1 MRRLAAGLIALTIV
15 VATSALAQ
23 RGGGGGGGGGMG
35 GMGRGGG
42 MGGGRRGGGGMSRD
56 EEIKF
61 PSASDLQKF
70 NPAALMVDKR
80 KKVSLDDAQV
90 TALTA
95 IRTKIFER
103 NSGVLA
109 RYDSVRKDYKPPKPQ
124 DQNRTGSTT
133 ETDSARVASLN
144 QMRTLSGLIDSLS
157 ARRTTDVKEVLGFL
171 TEEKQHR
178 AAVDLLNEQDR
189 DFTDKLP
196 RIPQG
201 RGGLRGRGGNPPG

>member
-1 MRRLAAGLIALTIV
+1 MRMLIVASLALTLIL
-15 VATSALAQ
+15 AGSAGAQ
-23 RGGGGGGGGGMG
+23 RGGGGMG
-35 GMGRGGG
+35 GMGRGGGGGG
-42 MGGGRRGGGGMSRD
+42 MGGGRRGGGGMNRD
-56 EEIKF
+56 EEVKF

-80 KKVSLDDAQV
+80 KKVSLDDGQV

-95 IRTKIFER
+95 IRARIYER

-109 RYDSVRKDYKPPKPQ
+109 RYDSIRKDYRPAKPQ
-124 DQNRTGSTT
+124 DQSRTGSTP

-144 QMRTLSGLIDSLS
+144 QMRTLSGLLDSLS
-157 ARRTTDVKEVLGFL
+157 ARRTADVKEVLDFL

-189 DFTDKLP
+189 DFSDKLP
-196 RIPQG
+196 RLPLG
-201 RGGLRGRGGNPPG
+201 RGGLRGRGNPPG